1 MKPVMDRPAFS
12 KEHPLAL
19 ACAPFD
25 VVLGAWRV
33 GWAALILI
41 VSAGVLYG
49 LGVRTAMANGRRWPW
64 WRTAAFYLLG
74 LGSLTVLTCGFPGV
88 YSADLRWAFTLKIS
102 LLLFVVPLLI
112 GLGNPSPWA
121 RAALRTAGLV
131 RLNTVLSHRVVRFFS
146 NSLAAPLLDLA
157 LFATF
162 LTPFFFTLR
171 TDPVAGALL
180 TVGVPLLGLLMAL
193 PIAAVHFV
201 GKHDVG
207 PQRLTNGQAACVL
220 LPGTAL
226 HPRVRAGENNLHGGL
241 QGTVMAGSRLRAP
254 RLSSSDPHSAGRRRP

>member
-1 MKPVMDRPAFS
+1 MKPVMGRPAFS

-33 GWAALILI
+33 DWAALILI

-49 LGVRTAMANGRRWPW
+49 LGVRPATANGRRWPW

-112 GLGNPSPWA
+112 GLGKPISLA

-146 NSLAAPLLDLA
+146 NSLAAP
-157 LFATF
+157 
-162 LTPFFFTLR
+162 
-171 TDPVAGALL
+171 LL